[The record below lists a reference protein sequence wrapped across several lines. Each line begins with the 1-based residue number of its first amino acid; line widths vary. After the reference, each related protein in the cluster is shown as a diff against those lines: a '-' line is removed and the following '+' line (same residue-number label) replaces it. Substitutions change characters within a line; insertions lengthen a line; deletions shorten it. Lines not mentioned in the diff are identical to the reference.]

1 MIFDFHII
9 HTIAKISKRSAL
21 KIANEN
27 LETSRSYS
35 MQFKNKNLI
44 ILLLCMLCVCGH
56 EYGAPIES
64 VQKCLNTAKSKRHP
78 IHNESFVKFTCLTA
92 GFGNRLYV
100 YIAARAAAY
109 RFNKTFLQVR
119 SQDAAV
125 LLALNFDPH
134 CQERFIDEVNLD
146 GVKFQPHKPSWVEYN
161 EHILNAST
169 SYEVDNGY
177 MQSYKFTDFP
187 NIREKMWKGL
197 EFQKSKITDDAD
209 ACMMKYKSGHLY
221 NAPLVCVHIRLG
233 DKFETYRNPD
243 ETVRYGNQVYLCMHR
258 SFNVFIVE

>member
-1 MIFDFHII
+1 M
-9 HTIAKISKRSAL
+9 
-21 KIANEN
+21 
-27 LETSRSYS
+27 
-35 MQFKNKNLI
+35 FKVQLL
-44 ILLLCMLCVCGH
+44 LLLCLINVIFINGH

-64 VQKCLNTAKSKRHP
+64 VQKCLNTTKSKRLP
-78 IHNESFVKFTCLTA
+78 RLNESFVKFLCLSA
-92 GFGNRLYV
+92 GFGNRLYI
-100 YIAARAAAY
+100 YMAARAAAY